1 MRTKITNARL
11 LDPATNLD
19 EIGDVLIEDG
29 LIASI
34 GDALGKAD
42 ETIDA
47 SGLCLAPGIIDLR
60 VKTGE
65 PGSEH
70 LETIA
75 TASRAAVS
83 GGVTSMVIM
92 PDTNPPIDDIALV
105 EFITRRGD
113 AHALNRVYPAGAL
126 TKGLSSESMAELG
139 MMQEAGAVFFSS
151 GEHSVANP
159 SLMKRALTYAASHN
173 AIVCTRAEDP
183 NLTGSGV
190 MNAGG
195 LAQRMGLAG
204 MGKDAELA
212 MVNRDLMLA
221 AYAGTRFILDQ
232 ISTARSVQAIEAYK
246 DEGKDVHAT
255 VAAHSLFFNELD
267 IGDYLTY
274 CKVSP
279 PFRAEDDRL
288 ALIDAVKR
296 GSIAA
301 VVSAHN
307 PQPPETKRLPFVEA
321 AFGAAGL
328 ETTLSAMLT
337 LVADERLTMLEALR
351 PLTCGPA
358 DLMGWEQGRLK
369 EGAPA
374 DLVLFD
380 PAKPWACKRE
390 DLLSRSTNSPFD
402 GRLLQGRAIMTLVGG
417 DVVFERQSK

>member
-1 MRTKITNARL
+1 MRTLITNARL
-11 LDPATNLD
+11 LDPATGLD
-19 EIGDVLIEDG
+19 EVGDLLIEDG
-29 LIASI
+29 KIAEICSTST
-34 GDALGKAD
+34 KAH

-47 SGLCLAPGIIDLR
+47 SGLCLSPGLIDLR

-70 LETIA
+70 RETIA

-92 PDTNPPIDDIALV
+92 PDTNPVIDDVALV
-105 EFITRRGD
+105 EFIARRGE
-113 AHALNRVYPAGAL
+113 ATGLNRIYPSGAL
-126 TKGLSSESMAELG
+126 TQGLKSEQMAEIG
-139 MMQEAGAVFFSS
+139 MMQSAGAVFFSN
-151 GEHSVANP
+151 GDRSVARP
-159 SLMKRALTYAASHN
+159 SLMKRALVYAASHE
-173 AIVCTRAEDP
+173 AIVCTRAEDAD
-183 NLTGSGV
+183 LVGSGV

-204 MGKDAELA
+204 MGEDAELA
-212 MVNRDLMLA
+212 IVNRDLMLA
-221 AYAGTRFILDQ
+221 GKAGTRFILDQ
-232 ISTARSVQAIEAYK
+232 ISTARSIQAVEAYK
-246 DEGKDVHAT
+246 SEGKDVHAT
-255 VAAHSLFFNELD
+255 VAAHTLFFNELD
-267 IGDYLTY
+267 VGDYLTY

-279 PFRAEDDRL
+279 PFRGEEDRL

-296 GSIAA
+296 GTISA
-301 VVSAHN
+301 VVSAHD

-337 LVADERLTMLEALR
+337 LVADGRLSLMEALR

-358 DLMGWEQGRLK
+358 DLMGWDQGRLK

-380 PAKPWACKRE
+380 LEKPWACKRE
-390 DLLSRSTNSPFD
+390 GLLSRSTNSPFD
-402 GRLLQGRAIMTLVGG
+402 GRLLHGRAMMTLVGG
-417 DVVFERQSK
+417 DVVFERVKN